1 MTRLSRSD
9 CASPGISRVR
19 SGKGFIYRWPDG
31 KRVHDSSVLER
42 ISALAIPPA
51 WTDVW
56 ICQRPNGHLQAVGT
70 DAAGRRQYRY
80 HDAWREER
88 DAGKHERTLDLA
100 SKLPKARRRVEESLD
115 LQGMPRERALAV
127 AFRLLDH
134 GFFRVGSESY
144 RVEHGTFGLAT
155 LRRDHVTVERS
166 AVSFHYIAKGG
177 IERAQRLLDQD
188 LARSVRSLLNR
199 RDPAEELLAWREGG
213 VWHDVRS
220 SDVNDYV
227 REVTGGDFSAKDFR
241 TWNATVLMA
250 QALAVSQEAPE
261 SESARRRAIAR
272 AVGEV
277 AGYLG
282 NTPAVARRSY
292 IDPRIIDLY
301 LDGLTVDLSVIDRS
315 IDSPGLSIH
324 GPLESAVLRLLRDP
338 RRASAAA

>member
-1 MTRLSRSD
+1 
-9 CASPGISRVR
+9 VR
-19 SGKGFIYRWPDG
+19 SGKGFTYKWPNG
-31 KRVHDSSVLER
+31 KRVDDPRDLER

-56 ICQRPNGHLQAVGT
+56 ICLRANGHLQAVGT

-80 HDAWREER
+80 HDVWREVR

-100 SKLPKARRRVEESLD
+100 ARLPAARRRVEEALA
-115 LQGMPRERALAV
+115 LRGMPRERALAV

-144 RVEHGTFGLAT
+144 RVENGTFGLAT
-155 LRRDHVTVERS
+155 LRRDHVSVQRS
-166 AVSFHYIAKGG
+166 AVSFRYVAKGG
-177 IERAQRLLDQD
+177 TERSQRLLDQD
-188 LARSVRSLLNR
+188 LARSVRSLLSR
-199 RDPAEELLAWREGG
+199 HDPSEELLAWREGSR
-213 VWHDVRS
+213 WRDVRS
-220 SDVNDYV
+220 ADVNDYI

-250 QALAVSQEAPE
+250 QALAVSLEAPS
-261 SESARRRAIAR
+261 SETGRRRAIVR
-272 AVGEV
+272 AVAEV
-277 AGYLG
+277 ASYLG

-301 LDGLTVDLSVIDRS
+301 RDGVTVDLAVIDRS

-324 GPLESAVLRLLRDP
+324 GPLEAAVLRLLREP
-338 RRASAAA
+338 RRVSIAA